1 MIFNLIIIPIVSYLI
16 GTIPFSL
23 IFSKIFYKKDPGKEG
38 SRNYGALNS
47 YEITNNKLIGLL
59 VLLFD
64 ALKGVAAV
72 FFSYYIIFPS
82 LFYVLISIIFVV
94 LGHDFNIFLKFKG
107 GRGLATALGALL
119 CFNPLLVIVWC
130 CIWFLFYKIVKND
143 ILFANSLSS
152 VVTPVVIIFTADYV
166 FYLLQYNFNV
176 DILEYKIFSIV
187 LCMIIFASHHRNI
200 RLK

>member
-107 GRGLATALGALL
+107 GRGLATSLGALL
-119 CFNPLLVIVWC
+119 CFNPLLVIIWC

-166 FYLLQYNFNV
+166 FYLLQYNFNL
-176 DILEYKIFSIV
+176 DILEYKIFSII

>member
-23 IFSKIFYKKDPGKEG
+23 IFSNIFYKKDPGKEG

-94 LGHDFNIFLKFKG
+94 LGHDFNIFL
-107 GRGLATALGALL
+107 
-119 CFNPLLVIVWC
+119 N
-130 CIWFLFYKIVKND
+130 
-143 ILFANSLSS
+143 
-152 VVTPVVIIFTADYV
+152 
-166 FYLLQYNFNV
+166 
-176 DILEYKIFSIV
+176 
-187 LCMIIFASHHRNI
+187 
-200 RLK
+200 

>member
-1 MIFNLIIIPIVSYLI
+1 
-16 GTIPFSL
+16 
-23 IFSKIFYKKDPGKEG
+23 
-38 SRNYGALNS
+38 ALNS

-107 GRGLATALGALL
+107 GRGLATSLGALL
-119 CFNPLLVIVWC
+119 CFNPLLVIIWC